1 MFISIL
7 DSCLLNKL
15 DGVQTIVCLLGPIFS
30 LQKCCKKE
38 HTMNIN
44 QIWNY
49 SKKSF
54 MRKPLQA
61 PPLEV
66 KQFLQPTCLF
76 MLMKLV
82 RAIFFPE

>member
-1 MFISIL
+1 
-7 DSCLLNKL
+7 
-15 DGVQTIVCLLGPIFS
+15 
-30 LQKCCKKE
+30 
-38 HTMNIN
+38 MNIN
-44 QIWNY
+44 QMWNY

-61 PPLEV
+61 PPLDA

-82 RAIFFPE
+82 RAISFPE